1 MGDIMEN
8 KLLINV
14 YIPTMEK
21 DYDLFIP
28 INKKVG
34 IVKQLIIN
42 SIVDLTYGIYKPNDK
57 LELYIRSNGKK
68 LDNSAFVKESNISNG
83 EKLILY

>member
-1 MGDIMEN
+1 MEN

-14 YIPTMEK
+14 YVPTMEC
-21 DYDLFIP
+21 DYDLSIP

-57 LELYIRSNGKK
+57 LELYIKKDGKK
-68 LDNSAFVKESNISNG
+68 LDNDVYVKESNIVNG
-83 EKLILY
+83 DKLILY